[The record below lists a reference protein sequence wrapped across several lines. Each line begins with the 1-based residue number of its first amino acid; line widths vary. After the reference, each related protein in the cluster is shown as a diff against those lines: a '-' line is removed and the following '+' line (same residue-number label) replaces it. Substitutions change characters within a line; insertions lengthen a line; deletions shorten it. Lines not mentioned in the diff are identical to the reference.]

1 MRCMFHAVSAI
12 FFPLKLVRRIF
23 LVLHGRIVFILAL
36 SALEQEYLA
45 HRPTP
50 TLR

>member
-1 MRCMFHAVSAI
+1 MRRMLHAASAV
-12 FFPLKLVRRIF
+12 FLPLKLVRRIF
-23 LVLHGRIVFILAL
+23 LVLHGRIVLILAL